1 MKIGIIV
8 QARMGSTRLSG
19 KVLKEIKGSTM
30 LEHVVKR
37 LQQSNYADSIIIATT
52 NSPSDAKIE
61 EEAKRLNTTVFRGSE
76 DNVLSRYYYAAKENE
91 LDIVIRV
98 TSDCP
103 LIDPLVLD
111 EMIHTYLDNECDV
124 LTNVGMEAE
133 ERTFPRGLDAEM
145 FSFAVLEEAFKS
157 ATEKYQKE
165 HVTPYIYEHSENTF
179 YYNHAIDY
187 SKHRWTVDTQ
197 EDFELITAIYN
208 YLYEGTHDFYLND
221 IVKLFAIHPELYA
234 INAEIEQKKIK
245 DVD

>member
-19 KVLKEIKGSTM
+19 KVLKEIKGETI
-30 LEHVVKR
+30 LGHVVER
-37 LQQSNYADSIIIATT
+37 LQQSKYADIIIIATT
-52 NSPSDAKIE
+52 TNPDDALIE
-61 EEAKRLNTTVFRGSE
+61 EEAIRLNTTVFRGSE

-103 LIDPLVLD
+103 LIDPKLLD
-111 EMIHTYLDNECDV
+111 EMIQTYLDNEYEV
-124 LTNVGMEAE
+124 LTNVGMEAQD
-133 ERTFPRGLDAEM
+133 RTFPRGLDAEI
-145 FSFAVLEEAFKS
+145 FSFTILEDAFKL

-165 HVTPYIYEHSENTF
+165 HVTPYIYEHSKNTF
-179 YYNHAIDY
+179 YYKNDTNY
-187 SKHRWTVDTQ
+187 SNHRWTVDTQ
-197 EDFELITAIYN
+197 EDFELISEIYN
-208 YLYEGTHDFYLND
+208 YLYEGKHDFYLND
-221 IVKLFAIHPELYA
+221 IVKLFDKHPELYA